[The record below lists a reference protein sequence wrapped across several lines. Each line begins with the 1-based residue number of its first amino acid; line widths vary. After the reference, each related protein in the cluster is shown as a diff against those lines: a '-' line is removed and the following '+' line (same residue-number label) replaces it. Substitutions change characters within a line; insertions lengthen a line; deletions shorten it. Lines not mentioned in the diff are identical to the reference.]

1 MDVSNWDPAR
11 CRFGFNHLEALAFA
25 KLDPQPF
32 LIVRHGTEAQ
42 IQDFETNLSSLPSKY
57 LLIMLNEANIEVAHQ
72 VGRVIG
78 ADAAFQ
84 AWKSNHWA
92 VFFVF
97 NEKTPKDILAH
108 HVIYRYRVLVSLL

>member
-11 CRFGFNHLEALAFA
+11 CRFGFNYLEALAFA

-42 IQDFETNLSSLPSKY
+42 IQDFEQRLSSLPSKY

-78 ADAAFQ
+78 ADSALPSWFLHLQ
-84 AWKSNHWA
+84 TVFCLSQDSNSKYCSA
-92 VFFVF
+92 GC
-97 NEKTPKDILAH
+97 
-108 HVIYRYRVLVSLL
+108 SLYSCK